1 MANLSSY
8 ISTNTPASLNDLS
21 DLSTS
26 GASTGEVLSVNS
38 DGTFSF
44 IAIGGGTTSY
54 NTIGDLPLVDNDTG
68 DTAFVTANNKL
79 YVWNGS
85 GWYAIATVNETPT
98 WDSGSSP
105 ESTYTVPN
113 DGSSLT
119 ITLAASDPEGFPITY
134 TAITDSEFDAFADIT
149 QNSDDS
155 FTVTKISSAT
165 QSATGTVTFRA
176 SDGVNI
182 LSNVS
187 SFTLTIVSQIEDS
200 NYTSLL
206 LTSVGSNG
214 GTNSTVTDGSTN
226 SHSITVNGNASAQ
239 TFSPYRSGGY
249 SYYFDG
255 NGDYLTMANSSTFAF
270 GTGDFTIDF
279 WIYSTGADNVF
290 ICDWRDGGGGGGGLH
305 LTTGGYDGSLSGGIR
320 LSGDAGALTTTTA
333 VDDSQWHH
341 VAVVRSSGTTT
352 IYIDGESNV
361 SQSDTTNYT
370 KESLVFCK
378 NSYGSSGYLNAYLS
392 DFRIVK
398 GTAVYTSNFTPPTE
412 RLEAVANT
420 SLLTCHLPYFKDG
433 STNNHTITISGNV
446 SAKPFAPYDYSEYD
460 TATHGGCLKVGD
472 TTSDIVTL
480 SPGSS
485 TTFGTEDFT
494 VELWV
499 YRRSIPADSFKD
511 SIISNRTSAGNN
523 PAGTIALVIE
533 NDGNDQFGFQY
544 NVSGTLYNLNGGK
557 CDLNNWYHIAAV
569 RNGSTLTLYVNGK
582 SVATTSTTASIG
594 GVTQDLAIGGMA
606 NGDVRTPCYVS
617 DLRIVKGTAVYTSN
631 FTPPTEPLTAITN
644 TSLLISG
651 TDASIVDKSQSA
663 NLTLVDSTQSS
674 TSQTKYASSSIYFD
688 GSDRIDLPNP
698 SIPALSGDFT
708 FEAWIYPTAVNYGAI
723 FARGFAYGG
732 GLLIWI
738 QTNFNARFYRDDGV
752 QLNIQSG
759 SSISA
764 NQWTHIAVTRQ
775 GSNVKTFING
785 TVDQTAIMDP
795 ANYGLG
801 NTSKFEIGA
810 FNDNQQYFNGYMED
824 VRITNGLARY
834 TANFTPPSASLEA

>member
-134 TAITDSEFDAFADIT
+134 TAVTDSEFEAFAEIT

-155 FTVTKISSAT
+155 FTVTKLSSAT

-182 LSNVS
+182 LSNIS
-187 SFTLTIVSQIEDS
+187 TFTLTIISSVEDS
-200 NYTSLL
+200 KYTSLL

-214 GTNSTVTDGSTN
+214 GTNGSVTDGSTN
-226 SHSITVNGNASAQ
+226 SHSITVNGNASSQ
-239 TFSPYRSGGY
+239 TYSPYRSGGY

-255 NGDYLTMANSSTFAF
+255 SNDYLQVASSDATNM
-270 GTGDFTIDF
+270 GTGDFTIECWFYRTATAGNSFHDIILSNREDASF
-279 WIYSTGADNVF
+279 ASGEWSIYVLPTTNGQFGFQSNNNSADKLEGGTCITG
-290 ICDWRDGGGGGGGLH
+290 
-305 LTTGGYDGSLSGGIR
+305 
-320 LSGDAGALTTTTA
+320 
-333 VDDSQWHH
+333 QWHH
-341 VAVVRSSGTTT
+341 IAVVRSSGTMSLYVDGTSVSSKSNTSQIGTT
-352 IYIDGESNV
+352 SKILNFGAFGDGSYKCEGYV
-361 SQSDTTNYT
+361 SDAR
-370 KESLVFCK
+370 LV
-378 NSYGSSGYLNAYLS
+378 S
-392 DFRIVK
+392 

-412 RLEAVANT
+412 RLEAVTNT
-420 SLLTCHLPYFKDG
+420 SLLTCHLPYIKDG
-433 STNNHTITISGNV
+433 STNDYSITSNGDV
-446 SAKPFAPYDYSEYD
+446 SAKPFVPYDYNEYD
-460 TATHGGCLKVGD
+460 TTTHGGSIYFDGDGDWISLPSSSSFAFGTGDFTIDFWIYADSQSDKFILDTRNSSSGGGNLHITTGGYNGSLAGAVRVAGDAGDLVSTSVIDDEEWHHVAIVRSSGTTKIYIDGTSEVSQSD
-472 TTSDIVTL
+472 TTNYTNTNLIFSKNSYSSSGYITAYFSDI
-480 SPGSS
+480 
-485 TTFGTEDFT
+485 
-494 VELWV
+494 
-499 YRRSIPADSFKD
+499 
-511 SIISNRTSAGNN
+511 
-523 PAGTIALVIE
+523 
-533 NDGNDQFGFQY
+533 
-544 NVSGTLYNLNGGK
+544 
-557 CDLNNWYHIAAV
+557 
-569 RNGSTLTLYVNGK
+569 
-582 SVATTSTTASIG
+582 
-594 GVTQDLAIGGMA
+594 
-606 NGDVRTPCYVS
+606 
-617 DLRIVKGTAVYTSN
+617 RIVKGTAVYTSN
-631 FTPPTEPLTAITN
+631 FTPPTQPVTAITN
-644 TSLLISG
+644 TSLLISS
-651 TDASIVDKSQSA
+651 TDASIIDKSQSV

-723 FARGFAYGG
+723 FARGFGNNG

-738 QTNFNARFYRDDGV
+738 QTNFNARFYRDDGA
-752 QLNIQSG
+752 QLNLQSG

-775 GSNVKTFING
+775 GSSVKTFING
-785 TVDQTAIMDP
+785 TVDQTGTMDP

-810 FNDNQQYFNGYMED
+810 FNDSQQYFNGYMED
-824 VRITNGLARY
+824 VRITKGLARY
-834 TANFTPPSASLEA
+834 TSNFTPPTASLEA